1 MNKVNLVNI
10 SRKLNLNENT
20 IKKLNIKSVEDSFEL
35 SSKEQQYIDLL
46 TKKITQ
52 IVNYDE
58 MIAQLSKSKLY
69 GSAYNFIDFTKDQ
82 ANKICKVN
90 IGLYNRETGMVDET
104 SVVPNIFIDIF
115 TNLTAAQI
123 QKKPDQEK
131 YYKKLYLNLL
141 NHIEKNKQ

>member
-1 MNKVNLVNI
+1 MNKVNLINI
-10 SRKLNLNENT
+10 SKKLDLNENI
-20 IKKLNIKSVEDSFEL
+20 IKKLNIKPVEDCFEL

-58 MIAQLSKSKLY
+58 MVAQLSKSKLY

-123 QKKPDQEK
+123 QKNLI
-131 YYKKLYLNLL
+131 KKN
-141 NHIEKNKQ
+141 IIKNYI

>member
-1 MNKVNLVNI
+1 MNKVNLINI
-10 SRKLNLNENT
+10 TQKLKLKERT
-20 IKKLNIKSVEDSFEL
+20 IKQINTKPLEDSFEL
-35 SSKEQQYIDLL
+35 SVKDQQYIDLITQQL
-46 TKKITQ
+46 TK
-52 IVNYDE
+52 IVNFDE
-58 MIAQLSKSKLY
+58 MVAELSKSKLY